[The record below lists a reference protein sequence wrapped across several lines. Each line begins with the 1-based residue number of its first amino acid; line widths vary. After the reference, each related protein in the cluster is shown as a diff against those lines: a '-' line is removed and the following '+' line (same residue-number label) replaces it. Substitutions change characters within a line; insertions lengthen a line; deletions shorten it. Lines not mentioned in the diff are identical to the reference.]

1 MVWTE
6 IEVQI
11 KYLTNWSDT
20 IVALKNPWKSERL
33 IFEDLKLQE
42 LEEVQ
47 ELYESSSNIS
57 RWNGREPDIEYINQC
72 YFKGDLPP
80 GGKKENYKIQTIK
93 TNEESNNLIGMLSIY
108 HGYPRSDIT
117 YIAFMCV
124 GNKYKKQGYG
134 QEIINQLIIELTR
147 LEYKEIRINVALKN
161 WSALRFWIK
170 LGFDKING
178 IFGDEDY
185 SDRTYSNIELTRL
198 L

>member
-1 MVWTE
+1 M
-6 IEVQI
+6 
-11 KYLTNWSDT
+11 
-20 IVALKNPWKSERL
+20 ALKNPWKSERL

>member
-1 MVWTE
+1 MNTTTLSE
-6 IEVQI
+6 KYI
-11 KYLTNWSDT
+11 KPIGSDT
-20 IVALKNPWKSERL
+20 MVALKTTWKSERL
-33 IFEDLKLQE
+33 IFEYIKLQE

-57 RWNGREPDIEYINQC
+57 LWDGREPDTEYINQC

-80 GGKKENYKIQTIK
+80 GGKKENYKFQTIK
-93 TNEESNNLIGMLSIY
+93 TNGDSNNLIGMLSIY

-134 QEIINQLIIELTR
+134 QEIINQIIIGLTR
-147 LEYKEIRINVALKN
+147 LGYKEIRINVALKN
-161 WSALRFWIK
+161 WSALRFWSK

-178 IFGDEDY
+178 IFGDKDY
-185 SDRTYSNIELTRL
+185 SDSTYSNIELTRFL
-198 L
+198 